1 MAKIS
6 ATDLHDLVKNILL
19 AAGADEPNADRV
31 GEALVS
37 SDMSGVHTHG
47 VFHLPRYVEEIRE
60 GALAPT
66 ARPEIVTETP
76 TTALVKGNWTF
87 GFVVAKYAMDVA
99 IRKAAEHNVAVVSFM
114 QAMHIGRLGEYA
126 EMAAS
131 KGLVAFVWASGY
143 SEEEPVAVPYG
154 GRVQVLHT
162 NPISMGFP
170 AGDEPAMVLDF
181 ATTTVAGSKLRQA
194 QDREQQAPPGS
205 LVDKDGNPST
215 DPSLFQGGGG
225 MLPFGGHKGYAIML
239 ANEFMGRVLSGS
251 DDYIEAGR
259 GTPVMSHQGVTLVVF
274 KADLFQPLA
283 SFTRRADELEQ
294 RMRNVPPAPGFEEV
308 LVPGDLEHRA
318 RVAQGRDG
326 IGLPD
331 DIWVSLAELAES
343 LDVKTG
349 QID

>member
-6 ATDLHDLVKNILL
+6 AEDLHSLVKNILL
-19 AAGADEPNADRV
+19 AAGADERNADRV
-31 GEALVS
+31 GQALVS
-37 SDMSGVHTHG
+37 SELSGVHTHG
-47 VFHLPRYVEEIRE
+47 VFHLPRYVEEIKK
-60 GALAPT
+60 GVLAPT
-66 ARPEIVTETP
+66 AWPEIIKETP

-87 GFVVAKYAMDVA
+87 GFVVAKFAMDVA
-99 IRKAAEHNVAVVSFM
+99 IRKAAEHNVAVVSFV

-131 KGLVAFVWASGY
+131 QGLVSFVWASGY
-143 SEEEPVAVPYG
+143 AEEEPVAVPYG
-154 GRVQVLHT
+154 GRMQVLHT

-181 ATTTVAGSKLRQA
+181 ATTTVAGSKLAQA
-194 QDREQQAPPGS
+194 QDRGQQAPPGA
-205 LVDKDGNPST
+205 LVDKDGTPT
-215 DPSLFQGGGG
+215 SLSHGGGG

-239 ANEFMGRVLSGS
+239 ANEFLGRVLSGS

-274 KADLFQPLA
+274 KADLFQPLTD
-283 SFTRRADELEQ
+283 FTRRADELER
-294 RMRNVPPAPGFEEV
+294 RMRDVPPAPGFKEV

-326 IGLPD
+326 IDLPD

-349 QID
+349 QIG